1 MGVEDVAVPFPYL
14 TEGLLQADGV
24 ALSGG
29 VEVDVY
35 CDQAGDVLP
44 GVIKAF
50 VVTDPAS
57 DTEEVDISPLDGRL
71 QIPGELILQD
81 VGLTLPVVPKVQV
94 ISLPCTK
101 VL

>member
-1 MGVEDVAVPFPYL
+1 MSVEDVAVPFL
-14 TEGLLQADGV
+14 NLAEDLLQPDGIK
-24 ALSGG
+24 LGG
-29 VEVDVY
+29 RIEVDVH

-44 GVIKAF
+44 GVIKAL

-57 DTEEVDISPLDGRL
+57 DTEEVDLSPLDGRL

-81 VGLTLPVVPKVQV
+81 VGLTLPVVPKVQMV
-94 ISLPCTK
+94 SLPCTK